1 MHEGVIE
8 MIKNLLLIGS
18 LTAVAA
24 LSGIFDVGTVKTLAA
39 VVLGSAVLSAGLVL
53 NLENRKDDKNEEI

>member
-1 MHEGVIE
+1 MKQLFKDPVKD
-8 MIKNLLLIGS
+8 MLLIGS

-24 LSGIFDVGTVKTLAA
+24 LSGIFDVSTARTMAA

-53 NLENRKDDKNEEI
+53 AIEK

>member
-1 MHEGVIE
+1 
-8 MIKNLLLIGS
+8 MIKNILLIGS

-24 LSGIFDVGTVKTLAA
+24 LSGIFDVSTARTMAA
-39 VVLGSAVLSAGLVL
+39 VVIGAAVLSAGLVL

>member
-1 MHEGVIE
+1 MV
-8 MIKNLLLIGS
+8 KNLLIIGS
-18 LTAVAA
+18 LTAVAV

>member
-1 MHEGVIE
+1 

-18 LTAVAA
+18 LTAVAV

-39 VVLGSAVLSAGLVL
+39 VVLGSAVLSGGLVL
-53 NLENRKDDKNEEI
+53 AIEK

>member
-8 MIKNLLLIGS
+8 VVKNLLLIAS
-18 LTAVAA
+18 LTAVTV
-24 LSGIFDVGTVKTLAA
+24 LSGIFDISTVKTLAA
-39 VVLGSAVLSAGLVL
+39 VVIGAAVLSAGLVL

>member
-8 MIKNLLLIGS
+8 VVKNLLLIAS
-18 LTAVAA
+18 LTAVTV
-24 LSGIFDVGTVKTLAA
+24 LSGIFDISTVKTLAA

-53 NLENRKDDKNEEI
+53 NLENRKDNKNEEI

>member
-8 MIKNLLLIGS
+8 VVKNLLLIAS
-18 LTAVAA
+18 LTAVTV
-24 LSGIFDVGTVKTLAA
+24 LSGIFDISTVKTLAA

-53 NLENRKDDKNEEI
+53 AIEK

>member
-1 MHEGVIE
+1 

-24 LSGIFDVGTVKTLAA
+24 LSGIFDVSTARTMAA
-39 VVLGSAVLSAGLVL
+39 VVIGAAVLSGGLVL

>member
-1 MHEGVIE
+1 

-18 LTAVAA
+18 LTAVAV

-39 VVLGSAVLSAGLVL
+39 VVLGSAVLSAGIVIAI
-53 NLENRKDDKNEEI
+53 EK

>member
-1 MHEGVIE
+1 

-24 LSGIFDVGTVKTLAA
+24 LSGIFDVSTARTMAA
-39 VVLGSAVLSAGLVL
+39 VVIGAAVLSAGLVL

>member
-8 MIKNLLLIGS
+8 VVKNLLLIAS
-18 LTAVAA
+18 LTAVTV
-24 LSGIFDVGTVKTLAA
+24 LSGIFDISTVKTLAA